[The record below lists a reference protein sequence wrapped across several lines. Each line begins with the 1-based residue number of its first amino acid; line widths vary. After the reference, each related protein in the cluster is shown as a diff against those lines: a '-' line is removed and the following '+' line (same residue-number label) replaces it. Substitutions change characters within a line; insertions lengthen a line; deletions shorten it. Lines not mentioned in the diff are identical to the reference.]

1 MRFAAT
7 LVRLSI
13 ALVAIALLGA
23 CGPVQSTAR
32 LSQASVALERAR
44 VVEADQKA
52 PYEYYS
58 ARFYLYK
65 AEEEWSY
72 SDFEASFDYATEAKR
87 AAEAAILKAKE
98 DPWEGSPVDP
108 ELTQEALKDVGF
120 ESIDMSRPPKE
131 TEATSN
137 STSE

>member
-1 MRFAAT
+1 MGFASE
-7 LVRLSI
+7 LSRWGRAAALI
-13 ALVAIALLGA
+13 ALAASAVA
-23 CGPVQSTAR
+23 CGPIQSTSR
-32 LSQASVALERAR
+32 LGEATVALERAR
-44 VVEADQKA
+44 VVEADKKA

-72 SDFEASFDYATEAKR
+72 SDFNAALDYATDAKR

-108 ELTQEALKDVGF
+108 QLTQDALKDLGY
-120 ESIDMSRPPKE
+120 ESIQMTDE
-131 TEATSN
+131 
-137 STSE
+137 

>member
-1 MRFAAT
+1 MRIAGKLASVAAAIFLIAVSAACGPT
-7 LVRLSI
+7 QSTVRLSE
-13 ALVAIALLGA
+13 
-23 CGPVQSTAR
+23 
-32 LSQASVALERAR
+32 ASIALERAR
-44 VVEADQKA
+44 VAEADRKA

-72 SDFEASFDYATEAKR
+72 SDFEASFDYATQAKR

-108 ELTQEALKDVGF
+108 ELTQEALKDLGAQ
-120 ESIDMSRPPKE
+120 SIEMTAE
-131 TEATSN
+131 
-137 STSE
+137 

>member
-1 MRFAAT
+1 MRIAAMFA
-7 LVRLSI
+7 R
-13 ALVAIALLGA
+13 VAVALLTIASFSA
-23 CGPVQSTAR
+23 CGPIQSTTR
-32 LSQASVALERAR
+32 LNEAGVALERAR
-44 VVEADQKA
+44 VVEADRKA

-58 ARFYLYK
+58 ARFYLHK

-108 ELTQEALKDVGF
+108 DLSQDALKDLGS
-120 ESIDMSRPPKE
+120 ESIDM
-131 TEATSN
+131 TV
-137 STSE
+137 SE

>member
-1 MRFAAT
+1 MRFAAQLARVAAALT
-7 LVRLSI
+7 LLSLTAACGPTQSTVRLSE
-13 ALVAIALLGA
+13 
-23 CGPVQSTAR
+23 
-32 LSQASVALERAR
+32 ASIALERAR
-44 VVEADQKA
+44 VAEGDRKA

-58 ARFYLYK
+58 ARFYLHK

-108 ELTQEALKDVGF
+108 ELTQEALRDLGAQ
-120 ESIDMSRPPKE
+120 SLDMSE
-131 TEATSN
+131 E
-137 STSE
+137 

>member
-1 MRFAAT
+1 MGFASEFGRW
-7 LVRLSI
+7 VRPL
-13 ALVAIALLGA
+13 ALAAAALGFVA
-23 CGPVQSTAR
+23 CGPIQSTTR
-32 LSQASVALERAR
+32 LGEATVALERAR
-44 VVEADQKA
+44 VVEADKKA

-72 SDFEASFDYATEAKR
+72 SDFNAALDYARESKR

-108 ELTQEALKDVGF
+108 ELSQEALKDLGY
-120 ESIDMSRPPKE
+120 ESIQM
-131 TEATSN
+131 TE
-137 STSE
+137 E